1 MCYGDSA
8 VFSLFKFRI
17 KNLPIQQLE
26 FLIPALCPHP
36 PLTSVCVTKN
46 PVGDFSGTKR
56 AARDQLTMQKSNEK
70 LCLQWKD
77 FQGNLTSAF
86 RDLRDD
92 KEFTDVTLASE
103 DGQQLEAH
111 KVVLISSSPF
121 FRHLL
126 QRNKHPHPL
135 IYMRGVKSKDLV
147 TITQLLYQ
155 GEANVYQEN
164 LDSFLAIAEEL
175 QLKGLY
181 GNQTEAVPKE
191 NLPPESYYARTSLS
205 EEGVYSVDESH
216 KLNPSIRKPTRGR
229 PNKNH
234 SRDGKRKAKCEQK
247 KAAHSQ
253 TKEEIR
259 RAKREQK
266 KVARIER
273 EREKLDERR
282 ESEQKKVA
290 RIEKEREK
298 SDERQA
304 RKVKARENAK
314 ERAWRSELFSRGLA
328 TDDQVM
334 FLSVSFMCWSL

>member
-1 MCYGDSA
+1 MYLWGHKQKQTFMCYGDSA

-181 GNQTEAVPKE
+181 ENQTKAVPKE
-191 NLPPESYYARTSLS
+191 NLPPEIYARTATSLS

-216 KLNPSIRKPTRGR
+216 KPIPSKREPIRGR
-229 PNKNH
+229 PYEDH
-234 SRDGKRKAKCEQK
+234 SQTRDGKRKAK
-247 KAAHSQ
+247 
-253 TKEEIR
+253 R
-259 RAKREQK
+259 
-266 KVARIER
+266 
-273 EREKLDERR
+273 
-282 ESEQKKVA
+282 EQKKVA

-298 SDERQA
+298 LVERQARKVKAVENAKCRIEKEREKLDERQA
-304 RKVKARENAK
+304 RKVKAAKNAK

-328 TDDQVM
+328 TDDQVR
-334 FLSVSFMCWSL
+334 FLSVSFMCWSM

>member
-181 GNQTEAVPKE
+181 ENQTKAVPKE
-191 NLPPESYYARTSLS
+191 NLPPEIYARTATSLS

-216 KLNPSIRKPTRGR
+216 KPIPSKREPIRGR
-229 PNKNH
+229 PYEDH
-234 SRDGKRKAKCEQK
+234 SQTRDGKRKAK
-247 KAAHSQ
+247 
-253 TKEEIR
+253 R
-259 RAKREQK
+259 
-266 KVARIER
+266 
-273 EREKLDERR
+273 
-282 ESEQKKVA
+282 EQKKVA

-298 SDERQA
+298 LVERQARKVKAVENAKCRIEKEREKLDERQA
-304 RKVKARENAK
+304 RKVKAAKNAK

-328 TDDQVM
+328 TDDQVR
-334 FLSVSFMCWSL
+334 FLSVSFMCWSM